1 MSNVTN
7 NQTVGHKDGCCK
19 ITFPGKNMTTGK
31 YAIYGITIGI
41 PQEGVSYD
49 DGNILSRAVETE
61 NVMTSRGKFTT
72 QQGGNQTV
80 EPKTL
85 DIATNDDFNF
95 VVNNISPLINRDT
108 FRAIL
113 KGTKFKGAVSG
124 QEIVVLG
131 TQGQSWIGG
140 SSFQTLDTFTWFEE
154 DGKLIEPDQLDEFGD
169 PVLTANGV
177 KNPYEKSALLMVEFL
192 YTFGADKKNGDRF
205 AYCMPMSSTF
215 TEGSGTSPN
224 SHSVSMERYSDVRS
238 IKEYYLQGGNMEGTF
253 PITGE
258 AQKSLTIKYVTD
270 IKPTSGGEDG
280 DFALVTSQIQTGTAK
295 PTETAV
301 VGTDTAFNT
310 DFVVGDAI
318 VIAGESRVIVTIAD
332 ETNIVVAS
340 AFVGNT
346 AAPVYKGGIVDVY
359 YNTAGTWA
367 TIGTSTTFT
376 KGTNIH
382 ASYIAT
388 NIDLDDA
395 STVNE
400 YSVVVIKTAGTN
412 QVATLYDDEL
422 DNSGNFYV
430 KKFDW
435 NYGTTPYMEAYDGVE
450 D

>member
-72 QQGGNQTV
+72 QQGGNQVV
-80 EPKTL
+80 EAKTL
-85 DIATNDDFNF
+85 DIVTNDDFNF

-113 KGTKFKGAVSG
+113 KGTKFKDAVSG

-154 DGKLIEPDQLDEFGD
+154 DGKLIEPDQLDEFAD

-258 AQKSLTIKYVTD
+258 AQKSLTCDYLCNTVAPVGD
-270 IKPTSGGEDG
+270 YGEAG
-280 DFALVTSQIQTGTAK
+280 
-295 PTETAV
+295 ETAC
-301 VGTDTAFNT
+301 
-310 DFVVGDAI
+310 FVHPTTGVITVYLKTGEAWASIGD
-318 VIAGESRVIVTIAD
+318 
-332 ETNIVVAS
+332 
-340 AFVGNT
+340 
-346 AAPVYKGGIVDVY
+346 
-359 YNTAGTWA
+359 
-367 TIGTSTTFT
+367 TTFT

-382 ASYIAT
+382 T
-388 NIDLDDA
+388 NSITTKVDLSDA
-395 STVNE
+395 DGKRA
-400 YSVVVIKTAGTN
+400 VVVVNVAGVNSETGAEA
-412 QVATLYDDEL
+412 VAYDDEL
-422 DNSGNFYV
+422 NGVGNTPGNFYI

-435 NYGTTPYMEAYDGVE
+435 NYGTTPYMEAYDGME